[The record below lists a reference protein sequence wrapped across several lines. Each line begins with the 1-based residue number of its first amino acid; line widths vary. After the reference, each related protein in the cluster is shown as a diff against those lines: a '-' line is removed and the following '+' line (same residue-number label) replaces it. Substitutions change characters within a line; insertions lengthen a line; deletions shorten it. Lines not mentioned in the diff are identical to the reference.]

1 MQSRKKNGRPDVG
14 PGSPEPDAGF
24 QLEMLEN
31 RTLLS
36 STPLPTVA
44 EMSNPSNTVVRF
56 ETSLGTIDF
65 ELFDSQAPIT
75 VANFLKYVRDGDYD
89 QTFFHRVAKQSGN
102 QPFVIQGGGFRLKK
116 NPEFDDPLP
125 FRSIPT
131 DPPIQNEFNQSNLQ
145 RTIAMA
151 RVGQQVNSAT
161 SQFFFNMANNTF
173 LDSVDQGFT
182 VFGRV
187 LNDSSWAVLQAIDM
201 LDSEDI
207 DPGDF
212 SDPFGEVPLRSGAN
226 LTDGVQASD
235 LVMVYDAEIIKPANV
250 AGFYTFRYYF
260 PEGFA
265 SNRINE
271 FIPLQNATGTD
282 VHYQIIVRA
291 EREADQ
297 PPTGDF
303 WFRDKVI
310 TTSTVT
316 ANHRSGVTVSR
327 GVAGVSLVDRN
338 TPFAYEI
345 WATGP
350 LSANLSH
357 YDNGSATGES
367 FTTTTSMEWTIPDLR
382 KGGSNRDFVLWQ
394 NTHEQPVNIEI
405 TFYFS
410 TGQTTFN
417 TTTEGLRRGGFN
429 VHTFGT
435 IPDGEFS
442 IKITADQPIVASMTH
457 YQIGSQPRAFQAL
470 AIPGDAKTRG
480 VLAIGSRAS
489 GGSNPATEELV
500 FLNPGSA
507 VSIITLIFSFDD
519 GSPDITITPPALFV
533 QPGRKAVYNL
543 DNVAGLDGKRFTVRY
558 SSGSNA
564 VYASTRHTER
574 NDDLGVAFSYNAA
587 IRTGFAEGFMVR
599 SRAGNNLFETIS
611 VYNPFESFFG
621 VTAADAD
628 VTFRFIYNDGTV
640 VTHNE
645 TIAGGDRLDLDL
657 HLFEPILAQSD
668 MGRRFFSI
676 EVVSS
681 IPVVAT
687 MRHFDLLSNNR
698 QAPGGFSVAGVQR
711 SVFALDDLASFT

>member
-1 MQSRKKNGRPDVG
+1 MRTRNVDRKNSRRGAD
-14 PGSPEPDAGF
+14 GF
-24 QLEMLEN
+24 RFENLESRM
-31 RTLLS
+31 LLS
-36 STPLPTVA
+36 STPLPMVS
-44 EMSNPSNTVVRF
+44 EMNNPSNTVVRF

-75 VANFLKYVRDGDYD
+75 VANFLTYVREGRYD
-89 QTFFHRVAKQSGN
+89 QSFFHRLAKQSGN

-116 NPEFDDPLP
+116 DPDPLDPLP
-125 FRSIPT
+125 FRTIPV

-151 RVGQQVNSAT
+151 RVGGQVNSAT

-201 LDSEDI
+201 LEAEDI

-212 SDPFGEVPLRSGAN
+212 SDPFGEVPLRPGAD
-226 LTDGVQASD
+226 LTNGVQASD
-235 LVMVYDAEIIKPANV
+235 LVMIYDAEVIKPANV

-271 FIPLQNATGTD
+271 FIPLQNATGTE

-303 WFRDKVI
+303 WFRDRVI
-310 TTSTVT
+310 ATGSVQP
-316 ANHRSGVTVSR
+316 NHRSGLTVSR
-327 GVAGVSLVDRN
+327 GVAGVWLVDRN

-367 FTTTTSMEWTIPDLR
+367 FTTITATEWTIPDLR
-382 KGGSNRDFVLWQ
+382 KGGANRDFVLWQ
-394 NTHEQPVNIEI
+394 NTHEEPVNIEI

-417 TTTEGLRRGGFN
+417 TTTDGLRRGGFN

-435 IPDGEFS
+435 IPEGEFS

-457 YQIGSQPRAFQAL
+457 YFINAPLLAFQSL

-480 VLAIGSRAS
+480 ALALGSRS
-489 GGSNPATEELV
+489 SSMSNPSTEELV
-500 FLNPGSA
+500 FLNPGTA
-507 VSIITLIFSFDD
+507 VSIVTLIFTFED
-519 GSPDITITPPALFV
+519 GSTPITITPAQLFI
-533 QPGRKAVYNL
+533 QPGRKAVFNL
-543 DNVAGLDGKRFTVRY
+543 NNVTGLDGKRFTVKY

-564 VYASTRHTER
+564 VYASTRH
-574 NDDLGVAFSYNAA
+574 NAFDDDLGTTFAYNAA

-599 SRAGNNLFETIS
+599 ARAGNNLFETIS
-611 VYNPFESFFG
+611 VYNPFEMFFG
-621 VTAADAD
+621 VTAASAD

-640 VTHNE
+640 VTE
-645 TIAGGDRLDLDL
+645 MRTIAGGGRLDLDL
-657 HLFEPILAQSD
+657 HTFEPILQQSD

-676 EVVSS
+676 EVVST
-681 IPVVAT
+681 IPVVAS

-698 QAPGGFSVAGVQR
+698 QAPGGFTVAGVQR
-711 SVFALDDLASFT
+711 SVFALDNLSSFV